1 MIIMSRLF
9 AVVGLAVLALPT
21 VASADPGDWFK
32 LRDRRNDARAEQG
45 AVSGSLTDQESDR
58 VENREQHADSVT
70 DRALADGDLTVRER
84 RKLDRVYDRDSR
96 FLYRQKHDHQSQ

>member
-1 MIIMSRLF
+1 MTIVSRLF

-32 LRDRRNDARAEQG
+32 LRDQRNDARAEEG
-45 AVSGSLTDQESDR
+45 AASGSLTEQESER
-58 VENREQHADSVT
+58 VENREQYADKVT

-84 RKLDRVYDRDSR
+84 RKLDRVYDHDSR
-96 FLYRQKHDHQSQ
+96 FLYRQKHDRQS

>member
-1 MIIMSRLF
+1 MTVTFRLF

-32 LRDRRNDARAEQG
+32 LRDQRNDARAENG
-45 AVSGSLTDQESDR
+45 AASGSLTERESDR
-58 VENREQHADSVT
+58 GENREQHADNVT

-84 RKLDRVYDRDSR
+84 RKLDRVYDRDSH
-96 FLYRQKHDHQSQ
+96 FLYRQKHDRQSQ